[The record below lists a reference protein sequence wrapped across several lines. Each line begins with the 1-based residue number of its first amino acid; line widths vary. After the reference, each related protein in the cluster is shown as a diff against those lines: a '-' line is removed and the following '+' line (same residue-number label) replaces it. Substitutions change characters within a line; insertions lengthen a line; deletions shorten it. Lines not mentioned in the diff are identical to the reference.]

1 MQIGT
6 TVHFVVVPLDSP
18 ARATVLTRS
27 LRAHHVKYSRTFCA
41 LFWLSVFKS
50 QVSPDLH
57 PGPRAG
63 RLGARCASS
72 AFCSLAPGDL
82 APLAW
87 GLVSP
92 LGAPGHNHIPTPSH
106 SDVMTL
112 RIPSSVLQQPQLD
125 RVFPW
130 EFMQDLSF
138 SPNQT
143 GYGT

>member
-6 TVHFVVVPLDSP
+6 TVHLLVVPLDST
-18 ARATVLTRS
+18 ARATIHNALTAR
-27 LRAHHVKYSRTFCA
+27 LPLLYSRTFGSKLKRLRFCVT
-41 LFWLSVFKS
+41 LPSLICV
-50 QVSPDLH
+50 
-57 PGPRAG
+57 PGPR
-63 RLGARCASS
+63 ARCASS
-72 AFCSLAPGDL
+72 AVCSLAPGDL

-112 RIPSSVLQQPQLD
+112 RIPSSVLQQPQFD
-125 RVFPW
+125 RVFLW

-138 SPNQT
+138 SSNQT